1 MTNNVISLDDVR
13 QAWRAEADRMI
24 DEAAQRSET
33 KSRGDGKDAKQQQ
46 QGLAFCEQSRRIQQ

>member
-1 MTNNVISLDDVR
+1 MSHDYNVISLDDVR

-33 KSRGDGKDAKQQQ
+33 TEPAEVGCSCG
-46 QGLAFCEQSRRIQQ
+46 CV